1 MQSPSVRTIMQ
12 PLLLTIVVLPQCSRI
27 ESQRVFLQQVMTGE
41 DKVAVIG
48 CGCSMATESVAQ
60 ISGFWNITHVCT
72 DSLTCVWHGTE
83 GLRVKIITIIVRG
96 KYFP

>member
-1 MQSPSVRTIMQ
+1 MMKCIRMQSPSVRTIMQ
-12 PLLLTIVVLPQCSRI
+12 PLPLTTVFCLPQCSRI

-60 ISGFWNITHVCT
+60 ISGFWNITHVC
-72 DSLTCVWHGTE
+72 
-83 GLRVKIITIIVRG
+83 IQI
-96 KYFP
+96 